1 MTDQQSK
8 PAAVPVSVPTSPD
21 AVRQQQL
28 MQMAL
33 RGPVPRH
40 YANGISVAMTP
51 SDLSIVLLTNGSPTG
66 VLSMSY
72 ITAKNLIDELT
83 AAVQNFEK
91 ATGYKI
97 KSVTEIDQG
106 LRKVMEG
113 QNVTKL

>member
-1 MTDQQSK
+1 MPTDERPN
-8 PAAVPVSVPTSPD
+8 PAPAPAPVS
-21 AVRQQQL
+21 AEAARQQQI

-51 SDLSIVLLTNGSPTG
+51 SDLSVVLLTNGSPTG

-83 AAVQNFEK
+83 DAVKNFEK
-91 ATGYKI
+91 ATSYKI
-97 KSVTEIDQG
+97 KSVNEIDAE
-106 LRKVMEG
+106 LRKIMEG
-113 QNVTKL
+113 QNVAKL